1 MSKMLLPP
9 YSPVDRTVKPK
20 TEHAP
25 WGKIASIYGFQYQ
38 LFRVLVGFPNNER
51 VVNKTQAKTNI
62 RFQMHRFAFENSIK
76 DWQKETIALFEISN
90 IHTMIF
96 KKETLSFKQ

>member
-1 MSKMLLPP
+1 MLLPP

-20 TEHAP
+20 TEHAL
-25 WGKIASIYGFQYQ
+25 WGNIASIYGFQYQ

>member
-1 MSKMLLPP
+1 M
-9 YSPVDRTVKPK
+9 
-20 TEHAP
+20 
-25 WGKIASIYGFQYQ
+25 
-38 LFRVLVGFPNNER
+38 GFPNNER

-96 KKETLSFKQ
+96 KKETLSFNNNKVAIFKVYSRKRASGGRISAI